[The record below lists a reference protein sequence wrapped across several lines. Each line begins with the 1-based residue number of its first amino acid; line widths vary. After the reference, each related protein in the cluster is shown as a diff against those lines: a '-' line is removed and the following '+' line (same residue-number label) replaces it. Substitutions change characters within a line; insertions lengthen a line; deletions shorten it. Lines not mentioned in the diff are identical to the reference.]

1 MQMAGDPE
9 QEPLIPGQNGTNESR
24 EAHNNAQRLGP
35 VILIVIIFGVFLS
48 MACESFVAATHGEIA
63 SYFNKLW
70 MGPWLL
76 TAYGMGYSM
85 MLPLVSHFEFSG
97 LSRSRCLTKKST
109 GTSPRDMDVKS
120 YYFLHMEPSAS
131 AVL

>member
-1 MQMAGDPE
+1 MARDPE
-9 QEPLIPGQNGTNESR
+9 QEPLIPGQNGTNDSR
-24 EAHNNAQRLGP
+24 EAHNNDQRLGP

-63 SYFNKLW
+63 SHFNKLW

-85 MLPLVSHFEFSG
+85 MLPLVSRPEFSITSLKMSDKKKYG
-97 LSRSRCLTKKST
+97 NLTERYGCKKLLLLAY
-109 GTSPRDMDVKS
+109 GTFSVGCVMT
-120 YYFLHMEPSAS
+120 
-131 AVL
+131 